1 MKWRS
6 SLSPRHWLH
15 PSRPVVLPGREALYM
30 RDVSF
35 STLLLVSIALVD
47 GNPSFYFGVKC
58 QYPYLTASLS
68 CISHVMSRKKCLGGH
83 ITVRCIF

>member
-47 GNPSFYFGVKC
+47 GNPS
-58 QYPYLTASLS
+58 LS